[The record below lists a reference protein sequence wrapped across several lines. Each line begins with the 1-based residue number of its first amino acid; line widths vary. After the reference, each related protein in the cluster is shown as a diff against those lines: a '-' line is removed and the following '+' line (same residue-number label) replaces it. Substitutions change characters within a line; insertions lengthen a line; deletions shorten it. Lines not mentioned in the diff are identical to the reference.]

1 MKAVTRESSQ
11 PQLIPSAEDEA
22 LKRNTDCVYFLAS
35 PLTCKKGIECE
46 YRHSEEARMNP
57 RDCWYWVNGNCLNPK
72 CSFRHPPLDGLVGTP
87 VGTSG
92 KSALPPSLP
101 VALSQSSATNF
112 SAYNPV
118 KQGTPCFYFQKGLCL
133 KGDRCAF
140 MHGSQPID
148 HATPQAP
155 APKITQSV
163 PEPQTLKKPIWA
175 LEKCSQPNNN
185 PQANVIR
192 PVEVPAPVKPPI
204 KAVARPLENGI
215 AAEKSQRPVSFNNE
229 PSRYK
234 AVHVPSIIGG
244 ISVNRTHR
252 GRQAQPFDDR
262 SLRNGKEPDEFL
274 VESSPGFDVLVDD
287 ELRESEYYQKEDDFG
302 RMTGRGGR
310 QLKSAN
316 EADYGRSAEYNSV
329 AKFDRETYSDARGY
343 DTYGRMQDQYAWE
356 QRRASSERISE
367 RQAVPE
373 RRALPRAQSPEQF
386 DEVDL
391 RYRLSKQ
398 RKFNGSRS
406 AVSPDSRGEFYR
418 RDDRGRHVE
427 DQRYHGYGRR
437 DSHQISQENSLS
449 NRLQGRISLPGRSSP
464 DRNRSD
470 SRIEKEMDRGRNWGT
485 RLSPGRPS
493 ILSNPGRPQDRIR
506 RRVDDEFNTE
516 SRNFRAPLLRR
527 DESDNTIDFAG
538 PKRLLELKKG
548 PRISERGE
556 EQQSRV
562 KETYSVE
569 KFRKLESY
577 QDLEGSSSFEGPKP
591 LREIL
596 KRKRQDKTAVP
607 DDGSTRKEREETA
620 LTVGSDKQEADFKQE
635 TNDQVLSIK
644 ENANGFE
651 DEEEEGLITEE
662 IEGQPSVQKG
672 SELETE
678 DLIMIDNGEDEDF
691 EGSDQRDVDSD
702 YEQVEGDFKTEEDD
716 NPDQEEEYSDEDGD
730 DFAKRIG
737 VMFS

>member
-11 PQLIPSAEDEA
+11 PQSTPSAEDEA

-101 VALSQSSATNF
+101 AALSQSSAANF
-112 SAYNPV
+112 AAYNPV

-148 HATPQAP
+148 HAITQAP
-155 APKITQSV
+155 APKISQSV

-192 PVEVPAPVKPPI
+192 PVEVPAPAKPSI
-204 KAVARPLENGI
+204 KALARPVENGI
-215 AAEKSQRPVSFNNE
+215 IAEKNLRPVPFNNE
-229 PSRYK
+229 PSRFK
-234 AVHVPSIIGG
+234 AVNTPSIIGG
-244 ISVNRTHR
+244 ISVSRTHR
-252 GRQAQPFDDR
+252 GRQAQPLDDR

-274 VESSPGFDVLVDD
+274 GESSPGFDVLVDD

-302 RMTGRGGR
+302 RMTDRGGR
-310 QLKSAN
+310 QLKSLN
-316 EADYGRSAEYNSV
+316 ESDYGRSADYNSV
-329 AKFDRETYSDARGY
+329 SKFDRETYSDARGY

-367 RQAVPE
+367 RQSVPE
-373 RRALPRAQSPEQF
+373 RRALPRAQSP

-398 RKFNGSRS
+398 RKINGSRS
-406 AVSPDSRGEFYR
+406 AVSPDSRGEFNR
-418 RDDRGRHVE
+418 RDDRARHVE
-427 DQRYHGYGRR
+427 DQRYHAYGRR
-437 DSHQISQENSLS
+437 DAHHISHENSLS

-485 RLSPGRPS
+485 RSSPSRPP

-506 RRVDDEFNTE
+506 RRVDDDFNTE
-516 SRNFRAPLLRR
+516 NRNFRAPLLRR

-548 PRISERGE
+548 AKMSDRGE
-556 EQQSRV
+556 EQHSRV
-562 KETYSVE
+562 KETYSGE
-569 KFRKLESY
+569 KVRKLESY
-577 QDLEGSSSFEGPKP
+577 HDLDGSSSFEGPKP

-596 KRKRQDKTAVP
+596 KRKRQDKTAVS
-607 DDGSTRKEREETA
+607 DGSTRKEREETA
-620 LTVGSDKQEADFKQE
+620 LTVGSDKQADFKQE
-635 TNDQVLSIK
+635 TNDQDLSTK
-644 ENANGFE
+644 EDANGFE
-651 DEEEEGLITEE
+651 DDEEGLITEE
-662 IEGQPSVQKG
+662 VEGQPAVQKG
-672 SELETE
+672 SKVENE
-678 DLIMIDNGEDEDF
+678 DMIMLDNGEDEDF

-702 YEQVEGDFKTEEDD
+702 YEQVEGDFKTEEDE
-716 NPDQEEEYSDEDGD
+716 NPDPEEEYFDDEDGD